1 MIDEEC
7 EGFTD
12 DIESENSEGE
22 SSETDSETE
31 VFQSVEESSE
41 QLANGE
47 TQNDQDGDD
56 GADIPAIRRILQAI
70 VIFLSLFQLKFH
82 IPERGMTMLLKF
94 IQGVIK
100 AIVSI
105 ASPAPSLLWLKE
117 NFPSSRFLLRKQS
130 GVGLSGLKK
139 YVVCSKCHSMYNLV
153 DCIDGTEPNK
163 CCYVAFP
170 NHPHISKR
178 APCNS
183 VLLKKVKY
191 GSTYKYIPKKLYL
204 YNNIIDNLQSLLQ
217 RPGTL
222 RLLSQWKEKPIN
234 SEMLTDITDGQV

>member
-22 SSETDSETE
+22 SSGTDSETE

-56 GADIPAIRRILQAI
+56 GADKPAIRRILQAI

-105 ASPAPSLLWLKE
+105 ASPAPSLL
-117 NFPSSRFLLRKQS
+117 
-130 GVGLSGLKK
+130 
-139 YVVCSKCHSMYNLV
+139 Y
-153 DCIDGTEPNK
+153 
-163 CCYVAFP
+163 AF
-170 NHPHISKR
+170 
-178 APCNS
+178 C
-183 VLLKKVKY
+183 
-191 GSTYKYIPKKLYL
+191 
-204 YNNIIDNLQSLLQ
+204 
-217 RPGTL
+217 
-222 RLLSQWKEKPIN
+222 
-234 SEMLTDITDGQV
+234 